1 MMTILLHLFP
11 ILINTSLFPFFFTMV
26 KFMLVKALVLGKV
39 ALFLALKLLFKKD
52 RESPPSII
60 KLEYR
65 NPHEQPA
72 YIVYPHQHGTTTGE
86 QFQESGGIPGGAVMV
101 ESNNQIGPPFGLN
114 MGDFSQYLKRSSKS
128 DKMDNNNPMTTIL
141 KPK

>member
-1 MMTILLHLFP
+1 MMTLLLHLLP

-39 ALFLALKLLFKKD
+39 ALFLALKLLFKKE

-72 YIVYPHQHGTTTGE
+72 YIVYPHQHGTSAGE
-86 QFQESGGIPGGAVMV
+86 QFQETAGIPGAVMV
-101 ESNNQIGPPFGLN
+101 DNSQSGPPFGLN
-114 MGDFSQYLKRSSKS
+114 MGDISQYLRRSSKS
-128 DKMDNNNPMTTIL
+128 DKMDNNKAMKTIL